1 MSIPVIDIEPM
12 KNRDGNKIAVAKEM
26 AQACKESGFF
36 YIKGHGVDT
45 AMQDDLERLSWIFFN
60 LPETKRNEIAMEKG
74 GRAWRGYFPL
84 GGELTSDKP
93 DLKEG
98 LYFGEQLSPDHPMV
112 KAGIPLHGPNLFPDI
127 SEFETVVLHYMKALS
142 DLGHQIMQGLALSL
156 ELPTNFFESRYMHHP
171 LTLFRI
177 FHYPS
182 PVQEHLAQEQWGV
195 GEHTDYGVLTIL
207 KQDRVGGLQVYTQG
221 KWTDA
226 PYIENTFICNLGD
239 MLDLMTGGYYRSTPH
254 RVQNK
259 SNKGRLSFPFFFDL
273 DFNAPVE
280 SIDLTHLGHTRALS
294 FRRWDESDLQTF
306 SGTYGDYLLKKVS
319 KVFPLLR
326 DDVL

>member
-1 MSIPVIDIEPM
+1 MSIPVIDIRSLVEDTEAKPS
-12 KNRDGNKIAVAKEM
+12 VAR
-26 AQACKESGFF
+26 QISIACKESGFF
-36 YIKGHGVDT
+36 YLQGHGIDT
-45 AMQDDLERLSWIFFN
+45 RLQHELERLSRQFFRQS
-60 LPETKRNEIAMEKG
+60 LDAKMQISIDKG
-74 GRAWRGYFPL
+74 GKAWRGYFPI
-84 GGELTSDKP
+84 GGELTAGKP

-98 LYFGEQLSPDHPMV
+98 LYFGEQLSHDHPLV
-112 KAGIPLHGPNLFPDI
+112 KAGTPLHGPNLFPEI
-127 SEFETVVLHYMKALS
+127 LGFETVVMNYMKALTS
-142 DLGHQIMQGLALSL
+142 LGHQIMQGLALSL
-156 ELPTNFFESRYMHHP
+156 ELPINFFENRYMQHP

-177 FHYPS
+177 FHYPA
-182 PVQEHLAQEQWGV
+182 PTPEHLAQRRWGV

-226 PYIENTFICNLGD
+226 PYIEDTFICNLGD

-259 SNKGRLSFPFFFDL
+259 SDRGRLSFPFFFDL

-280 SIDLTHLGHTRALS
+280 SIDLTHLGHDRTQS
-294 FRRWDESDLQTF
+294 FNRWDKSDLQSF
-306 SGTYGDYLLKKVS
+306 SGTYGDYLLGKVTR
-319 KVFPLLR
+319 VFPQLR

>member
-1 MSIPVIDIEPM
+1 M
-12 KNRDGNKIAVAKEM
+12 KNPDGNKIAVAREI
-26 AQACKESGFF
+26 ATACKESGFF
-36 YIKGHGVDT
+36 YIKGHDVD
-45 AMQDDLERLSWIFFN
+45 AAIQERLEQLSWKFFD
-60 LPETKRNEIAMEKG
+60 LPETTKNEIAMNKG

-84 GGELTSDKP
+84 GGELTSGKP

-98 LYFGEQLSPDHPMV
+98 LYFGEQLSHEHPMV
-112 KAGIPLHGPNLFPDI
+112 KAGTPLHGPNLFPDI
-127 SEFETVVLHYMKALS
+127 PEFETVVLQYMRALTS
-142 DLGHQIMQGLALSL
+142 LGHQIMQGLALSL
-156 ELPTNFFESRYMHHP
+156 ELPIIFFENRYMHHP

-177 FHYPS
+177 FHYPA
-182 PVQEHLAQEQWGV
+182 PTPEHLAQRRWGV

-207 KQDRVGGLQVYTQG
+207 KQDIVGGLQVYTQG

-226 PYIENTFICNLGD
+226 PYIEDTFICNLGD

-259 SNKGRLSFPFFFDL
+259 SDQGRLSFPFFFDL

-294 FRRWDESDLQTF
+294 FHRWDESDLQIF